1 MNVNEYRATWSEE
14 ASAAYRDLAAVAV
27 PNRDEQLATLLALLP
42 FSRDDEFQAV
52 ELGSGEGILSA
63 SILEA
68 YPRASILSL
77 DGSETMR
84 EQTLG
89 RLAAYGDRGSTA
101 PFDLLNDDWLDR
113 LEGADVVVSS
123 LVIHHLDDD
132 GKRRLYREIQG
143 RLSERGV
150 LLIADLVE
158 PKHPEV
164 LEYFADSYQR
174 EARRQSRELA
184 GSDDLYEAFV
194 AEEWNHFRFPDTEVD
209 RPSYLFEQLR
219 WLDEA
224 GFQVVDAFWMRA
236 GHAIYGGYQ
245 SAAPVEGER
254 LDFDAALGVARRA
267 LGYAE

>member
-1 MNVNEYRATWSEE
+1 MNEHRTTWSEE
-14 ASAAYRDLAAVAV
+14 ASAAYRSLADVAV

-42 FSRDDEFQAV
+42 FGRDDEFRAV

-84 EQTLG
+84 EQTQS
-89 RLAAYGDRGSTA
+89 RLAAYGERGSTA
-101 PFDLLNDDWLDR
+101 PFDLLGDDWLEHLQGVD
-113 LEGADVVVSS
+113 AVVSS
-123 LVIHHLDDD
+123 LVIHHLDDE
-132 GKRRLYREIQG
+132 GKRRLYQEIQS

-164 LEYFADSYQR
+164 LEYFADTYQR
-174 EARRQSRELA
+174 EAHRRSRELT
-184 GSDDLYEAFV
+184 GSDELYEAFV

-209 RPSYLFEQLR
+209 RPSYLFDQLR

-224 GFQVVDAFWMRA
+224 GFHVVDAFWMRA

-245 SAAPVEGER
+245 SNAAVEGER
-254 LDFDAALGVARRA
+254 LGFDAALDVARRA
-267 LGYAE
+267 LGYAV

>member
-1 MNVNEYRATWSEE
+1 MSEHRATWSEE
-14 ASAAYRDLAAVAV
+14 ASEAYRSLADVAV

-42 FSRDDEFQAV
+42 FGRDDEFRAV
-52 ELGSGEGILSA
+52 ELGSGQGILSA

-84 EQTLG
+84 EQTMG

-101 PFDLLNDDWLDR
+101 PFDLLTDNWLNH
-113 LEGADVVVSS
+113 LQGADVVVSS
-123 LVIHHLDDD
+123 LVIHHLDDE
-132 GKRRLYREIQG
+132 GKRRLYRKIQD
-143 RLSERGV
+143 RLSDRGV

-158 PKHPEV
+158 PKHSEV
-164 LEYFADSYQR
+164 LEFFADTYQR
-174 EARRQSRELA
+174 EACRQSWELT

-245 SAAPVEGER
+245 SAALVDGER
-254 LDFDAALGVARRA
+254 LGFEEALSVARRA
-267 LGYAE
+267 LGYAG

>member
-1 MNVNEYRATWSEE
+1 MNEHRTTWSEE
-14 ASAAYRDLAAVAV
+14 ASEAYRSLADVAV

-42 FSRDDEFQAV
+42 FGRDEDFGAV
-52 ELGSGEGILSA
+52 ELGSGQGILSA

-68 YPRASILSL
+68 YPQSRVLAL
-77 DGSETMR
+77 DGSESMR

-89 RLAAYGDRGSTA
+89 RMAACGDRGSTA
-101 PFDLLNDDWLDR
+101 PFDLLDDDWLEH
-113 LEGADVVVSS
+113 LQGVDVVVSS
-123 LVIHHLDDD
+123 LVVHHLDDG
-132 GKRRLYREIQG
+132 GKRRLYREI
-143 RLSERGV
+143 RSRMSDRGV

-174 EARRQSRELA
+174 EAQRQSRDLT
-184 GSDDLYEAFV
+184 GSDELYEAFV

-209 RPSYLFEQLR
+209 RPSYLYEQLR

-224 GFQVVDAFWMRA
+224 GFEVVDAFWMRA

-245 SAAPVEGER
+245 SNAAAKGER
-254 LDFDAALGVARRA
+254 LGYDAALEVARRA
-267 LGYAE
+267 LGYAK